1 MKTTNIL
8 FVLVRGTNE
17 LRGRSALVTANYP
30 LIYAK
35 KSSDSGNGGG
45 SSGSGS
51 GGGKYYDLKDIKIVD
66 S

>member
-1 MKTTNIL
+1 MM
-8 FVLVRGTNE
+8 VGP
-17 LRGRSALVTANYP
+17 SALVTASYP